1 MAVNKVKAK
10 AQPATE
16 SEGSEPASAE
26 PAQPTA
32 ERALALADAASK
44 SAETAPAP
52 DKSGVAA
59 KGNDGQ
65 VKAVFGVVLDIKGK
79 QLVLNSDTITEL
91 ETKGFELG
99 TTEPLDLGTFKDMLA
114 YLSDT
119 LHVMIPDWQQL
130 PAPFNDFAGKVE
142 ELHVIIDKA
151 HIKVFPT
158 KKSDGTAAEPQ
169 PTQYT
174 LQMRVVEVAQDKN
187 LAQLGPIGLKG
198 FLVGVTNEDQK
209 PAGTTP

>member
-1 MAVNKVKAK
+1 
-10 AQPATE
+10 
-16 SEGSEPASAE
+16 
-26 PAQPTA
+26 
-32 ERALALADAASK
+32 
-44 SAETAPAP
+44 
-52 DKSGVAA
+52 
-59 KGNDGQ
+59 
-65 VKAVFGVVLDIKGK
+65 
-79 QLVLNSDTITEL
+79 
-91 ETKGFELG
+91 
-99 TTEPLDLGTFKDMLA
+99 MLA
-114 YLSDT
+114 YLSET

-142 ELHVIIDKA
+142 DLHVIIDKA

-158 KKSDGTAAEPQ
+158 KKPDGTAVEQQ

-198 FLVGVTNEDQK
+198 FLVGVTNEGQK